1 MKIRELIQKLEGEKN
16 ALQEENKV
24 LREKVDK
31 LSIEIYLLKG
41 KLDSKENVIPSE
53 EKPNVDVNK
62 ESKPKRSRKK
72 KVEETP
78 IFVEPVE
85 EPENA

>member
-24 LREKVDK
+24 LKEKVDK

-41 KLDSKENVIPSE
+41 KLDSKEKSDSSE
-53 EKPNVDVNK
+53 EKPKVDVNK

-72 KVEETP
+72 KVEETH

-85 EPENA
+85 KPENA

>member
-41 KLDSKENVIPSE
+41 KLDSKEKSESE
-53 EKPNVDVNK
+53 EQPKVDVNK

>member
-1 MKIRELIQKLEGEKN
+1 MKIRELIQKLESEKN
-16 ALQEENKV
+16 ILQEENKV

-41 KLDSKENVIPSE
+41 KLDSKEKSNQSE
-53 EKPNVDVNK
+53 EKPKVDVNK

-85 EPENA
+85 ELENA